1 MVQRIVI
8 LLSLFGVGL
17 ALLFADSQ
25 YPDVSLQKGYVTA
38 FAAAIC
44 YLLLKLLLDELVI
57 RRVRTAK
64 TRYSLRKTTATLF
77 LVMLTVVVLR
87 IWLPNAQA
95 LLVSYGLIG
104 AGVAISLQDVFKN
117 LVGGIVIFAN
127 GTYRVGDRIEING
140 TFGDVIDI
148 GMFYTSLL
156 EIRGWV
162 AGDQATGR
170 IVTIPNGLVLPQNVN
185 NYTKDHSFI
194 WDEIT
199 LPITYRSNWEK
210 AVNLI
215 RDVVTK
221 ETQEITQ
228 AAERQL
234 SSLQEK
240 YYMSQRN
247 VEPDVFLMPTDN
259 WIAFH
264 IRYIAPVRDRRL
276 LHNTLVQQILKTVQ
290 AHADITI
297 ASTTMEI
304 VGLPEVN
311 VTHPTA
317 NG

>member
-1 MVQRIVI
+1 MMQRIVI
-8 LLSLFGVGL
+8 LLSLFGIAF

-38 FAAAIC
+38 FAAAVC

-77 LVMLTVVVLR
+77 LVMLTIVVLR

-117 LVGGIVIFAN
+117 IVGGIIIFAN
-127 GTYRVGDRIEING
+127 GTYRVGDRVEING

-156 EIRGWV
+156 EIREWV

-170 IVTIPNGLVLPQNVN
+170 IVTVPNGLVLPQNVN

-194 WDEIT
+194 WDEIM
-199 LPITYRSNWEK
+199 LPITYKSNWEK
-210 AVNLI
+210 AINLI

-228 AAERQL
+228 AAEQEL
-234 SSLQEK
+234 SALEEK
-240 YYMSQRN
+240 YYMSKRN
-247 VEPDVFLMPTDN
+247 VEPDVFLAPTDN

-304 VGLPEVN
+304 VGLPEVK
-311 VTHPTA
+311 VAHPTA